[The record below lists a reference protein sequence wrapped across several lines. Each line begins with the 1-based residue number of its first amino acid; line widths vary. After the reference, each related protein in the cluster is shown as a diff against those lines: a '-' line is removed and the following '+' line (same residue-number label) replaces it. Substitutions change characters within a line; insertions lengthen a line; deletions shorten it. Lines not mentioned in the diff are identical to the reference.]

1 MAEMGVMAIKTL
13 QVPETG
19 SSTGMKIT
27 FYKAYCRDTSM
38 KRILVLLFM
47 AVFLVF
53 SCGCTGASPSSPVP
67 QSATPAPTPIVTMT
81 KPIPPAQQPTQ
92 IPVTKEMTHSVS
104 DNTITIMNYQL
115 SPANITVSAGST
127 VRWVNEDTNTAH
139 RIQFTDK
146 RFPIFLISSGQ
157 AFSQKFDSPG
167 VYPYTCVVQMNEQG
181 TVTVV

>member
-1 MAEMGVMAIKTL
+1 
-13 QVPETG
+13 
-19 SSTGMKIT
+19 
-27 FYKAYCRDTSM
+27 M

-47 AVFLVF
+47 TVFLVF

-67 QSATPAPTPIVTMT
+67 QSATPAPTPIITT
-81 KPIPPAQQPTQ
+81 TEPPTLTQQPSQ
-92 IPVTKEMTHSVS
+92 ITVTEERTPSVS

-139 RIQFTDK
+139 RIQFDDK
-146 RFPIFLISSGQ
+146 QFPSFLISSGQ
-157 AFSQKFDSPG
+157 SFSQKFDRPG
-167 VYPYTCVVQMNEQG
+167 VYPYTCVVQMVEKG